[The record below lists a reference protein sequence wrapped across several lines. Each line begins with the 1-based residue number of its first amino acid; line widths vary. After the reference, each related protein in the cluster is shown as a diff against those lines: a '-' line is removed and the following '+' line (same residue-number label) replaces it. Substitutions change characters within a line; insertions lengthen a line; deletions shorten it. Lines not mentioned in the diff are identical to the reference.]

1 MLREPDIAAMTARSL
16 VFALTVSAL
25 AACASPDA
33 PDDRAVPIRT
43 AAVEADDFSVP
54 ADSFGAYWYQGL
66 AEITSYD
73 LEQARYGEIHP
84 GEAVLI
90 YVTEP
95 FLEDEQVKAD
105 DPDAEGAVTVLKLN
119 ATRNFLTGVYPYS
132 MMMSV
137 FTPVQR
143 EEHGPTL
150 KVTATSQE
158 WCGHTFTQLGRI
170 ADGYRLQL
178 FSYFESEG
186 DQDRTLDSALLEDG
200 LWTTLRLNPDALP
213 TGELRLVPGTI
224 YQRLSHLDLEPHAA
238 TATLSDD
245 PEAPGLQLYT
255 LTYPDLDRTLTIRFT
270 ADFPHTIEGWTETRR
285 SGFGPDAQVLT
296 TTATRRARDLMAYW
310 SLNSRADVP
319 LREALGLDG

>member
-1 MLREPDIAAMTARSL
+1 MPRRLL
-16 VFALTVSAL
+16 VLTFALSTL
-25 AACASPDA
+25 AACSSPD
-33 PDDRAVPIRT
+33 PVGDGGVPVRT
-43 AAVEADDFSVP
+43 ATVPAGFSVP
-54 ADSFGAYWYQGL
+54 ADEFGDYWYQGL

-73 LEQARYGEIHP
+73 LEQARYGEVHP

-95 FLEDEQVKAD
+95 FLQGEQVKAD
-105 DPDAEGAVTVLKLN
+105 DPDADGAVTVLKLN
-119 ATRNFLTGVYPYS
+119 ATRTFLTGVYPYS
-132 MMMSV
+132 MMTSV

-143 EEHGPTL
+143 AEHGPTL

-158 WCGHTFTQLGRI
+158 WCGHTFTQLNRT
-170 ADGYRLQL
+170 ADGYRMRL

-186 DQDRTLDSALLEDG
+186 DQDRTLGGALLEDG

-213 TGELRLVPGTI
+213 TGDVRLVPGTV

-238 TATLSDD
+238 TATLAAD
-245 PEAPGLQLYT
+245 PETPGLGRYT
-255 LTYPDLDRTLTIRFT
+255 LTYPDLDRTLTIRFS

-285 SGFGPDAQVLT
+285 SGPGAEILT

-310 SLNSRADVP
+310 SLNGRADVG